1 MRDSALQD
9 TWDHQL
15 PARTHWTKLAALL
28 CESETSSP
36 GRQAH
41 GLGESSQCD
50 LILRGKKKKE
60 KKHSGSPKIAPHTD
74 IMSGSAFEPKSITNN
89 KYTVISKLDVNDTH
103 SPPGFCCLAT
113 EFDQWSSS
121 HHPLKKL
128 SRRVSNL
135 SWRQS
140 TFMPTLFLCY
150 CNGPVRREKKLKLF
164 LPFVKVAC
172 SELKPVWSNNKTKLL
187 VVSQGWTSHL

>member
-128 SRRVSNL
+128 SRRVFNL

-140 TFMPTLFLCY
+140 TFMQRYFSATAKDQFE
-150 CNGPVRREKKLKLF
+150 GKKNWNFFYPL
-164 LPFVKVAC
+164 
-172 SELKPVWSNNKTKLL
+172 
-187 VVSQGWTSHL
+187 